1 MLWLCRVVT
10 EGEKSCRGVFM
21 VQTCLQSSTRVH
33 SHHLFTR
40 THLTAGV
47 PEMYC
52 LVLMCAQEEEQR
64 LLVHSLLISAT
75 LGICHLHLN
84 CPAYDYAFLLS
95 YKPHSTLNW
104 GLVWQ
109 EDLPS
114 SLLIPRPL
122 YLLFCF
128 ESFSWVT
135 LSLYS
140 TGTSS
145 QRHVLKIPSWAN
157 FSPIKTHTNTHP
169 SF

>member
-1 MLWLCRVVT
+1 MCLIEVGPADMKVVIATPEEFLCVSTVSFHAVALQSTT

-21 VQTCLQSSTRVH
+21 VQTCLQSSIRVH

-47 PEMYC
+47 PEMC
-52 LVLMCAQEEEQR
+52 CFVLMCAQEEEQR

-104 GLVWQ
+104 GLV
-109 EDLPS
+109 
-114 SLLIPRPL
+114 
-122 YLLFCF
+122 
-128 ESFSWVT
+128 
-135 LSLYS
+135 
-140 TGTSS
+140 
-145 QRHVLKIPSWAN
+145 
-157 FSPIKTHTNTHP
+157 
-169 SF
+169 